1 MEEWEGIN
9 TIVIKIINVQGQ
21 LLKTFVSTDNKTII
35 DVSTLPS
42 GVYIV
47 EVRTEK
53 GLEVRK
59 VIKE

>member
-1 MEEWEGIN
+1 VEEWEGIN